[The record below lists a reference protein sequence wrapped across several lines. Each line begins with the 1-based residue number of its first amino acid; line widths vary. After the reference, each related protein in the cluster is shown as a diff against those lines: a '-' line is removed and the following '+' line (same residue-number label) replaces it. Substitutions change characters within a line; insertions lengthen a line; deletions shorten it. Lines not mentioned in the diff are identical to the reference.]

1 VWLIHLNFYIRN
13 RLDKEMNDTMAGP
26 ESTGICK
33 EGEKEEI
40 KGKLKELCRTGK
52 SFTVFQ
58 TLCFE

>member
-1 VWLIHLNFYIRN
+1 
-13 RLDKEMNDTMAGP
+13 MNDTMAGP